1 MNSYG
6 LCLDCRYISWTRL
19 YPPPYTLLMPTS
31 SPPDSTLASLTAELS
46 SHPSKLSEL
55 VMEGRGEGPRE
66 ELVPRKRGDSVSEI
80 IEDTFRCRLLLSSLT
95 VFRDKSIASS
105 FGGKEEVTQAAIE
118 EVSTREEVIVM
129 NLKLS

>member
-1 MNSYG
+1 MRTDATSYF
-6 LCLDCRYISWTRL
+6 SWTRF
-19 YPPPYTLLMPTS
+19 TLLMPTS

-46 SHPSKLSEL
+46 CHPSKLSEL
-55 VMEGRGEGPRE
+55 VVEGRGEGPRE

-80 IEDTFRCRLLLSSLT
+80 IEDTFRCSLLLSSLT
-95 VFRDKSIASS
+95 GVSRDKSIASS

-118 EVSTREEVIVM
+118 EVSTREEVILIVM